1 MVCCG
6 AAVYHAEFFLS
17 KKMRPSK
24 INITKIMLPAR
35 VISWISLIVLI
46 GAPVLLLAG
55 RIELERVKL
64 LMMISTVIWFI
75 TATMWFTAKKS

>member
-1 MVCCG
+1 
-6 AAVYHAEFFLS
+6 
-17 KKMRPSK
+17 
-24 INITKIMLPAR
+24 MLPAR

-55 RIELERVKL
+55 RIELERVKS

>member
-1 MVCCG
+1 
-6 AAVYHAEFFLS
+6 
-17 KKMRPSK
+17 
-24 INITKIMLPAR
+24 MLPAR

-46 GAPVLLLAG
+46 GAPLLLLAG

-75 TATMWFTAKKS
+75 TATMWLTAKKP